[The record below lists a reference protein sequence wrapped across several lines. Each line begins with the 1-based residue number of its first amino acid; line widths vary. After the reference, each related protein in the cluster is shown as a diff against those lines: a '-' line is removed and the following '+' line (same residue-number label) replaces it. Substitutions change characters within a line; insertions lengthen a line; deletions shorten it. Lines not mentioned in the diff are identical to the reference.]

1 MDTVDVAVIG
11 AGVVGLA
18 VARALALAGREVVV
32 LEKEGGIGRHTSS
45 RNSEVIHAGIYY
57 QPGSKKARLCV
68 AGGQMMYRYCQDNGI
83 EHKRLGKILVATS
96 DDEIPK
102 LEALRARAEANGAQ
116 GLTWL
121 DSDELRRREP
131 ALSAVRGLHSPA
143 TGILN
148 SEQLMRCLR
157 RDAEKAGAQFALGT
171 PLLGGRV
178 SESGIVLSTSGG
190 ESWSLLAKSVV
201 NAAGPWA
208 PSVARSIEGVPA
220 AAIPTACFA
229 KGHYAILRGPAPFSC
244 LVYPVPIPGCLGVH
258 YTLDLAGQARFGPDI
273 SWVEAVDYGFDESR
287 VDSFYPVIRRYFPAL
302 ADGALAP
309 GYTGVRPKIVPAG
322 VPDAD
327 FLMQGPEQHGVPSLV
342 NLFGIESPGLTASL
356 ALAEEVRGMLD
367 R

>member
-1 MDTVDVAVIG
+1 
-11 AGVVGLA
+11 
-18 VARALALAGREVVV
+18 VV

-57 QPGSKKARLCV
+57 QPGSKKAGLCV
-68 AGGQMMYRYCQDNGI
+68 AGSRMLYRYCQDNGI

-116 GLTWL
+116 ALTWMEP
-121 DSDELRRREP
+121 DELRRREP
-131 ALSAVRGLHSPA
+131 ALSALRGLHSPA

-157 RDAEKAGAQFALGT
+157 RDAEDAGAQVALGT

-178 SESGIVLSTSGG
+178 ADQGIVLSTSGS
-190 ESWSLLAKSVV
+190 EAWSLSAAIVV

-208 PSVARSIEGVPA
+208 PSVARSLVGMPA
-220 AAIPTACFA
+220 KAIPTACFA

-244 LVYPVPIPGCLGVH
+244 LVYPVPVAGCLGVH

-273 SWVEAVDYGFDESR
+273 SWVQAVDYGFDESR
-287 VDSFYPVIRRYFPAL
+287 VEAFYAVIRRYFPGL
-302 ADGALAP
+302 ADGALLP

-322 VPDAD
+322 APDAD
-327 FLMQGPEQHGVPSLV
+327 FVIQGPAEHGVPGLV

-356 ALAEEVRGMLD
+356 ALAEEVRGMLEA
-367 R
+367 